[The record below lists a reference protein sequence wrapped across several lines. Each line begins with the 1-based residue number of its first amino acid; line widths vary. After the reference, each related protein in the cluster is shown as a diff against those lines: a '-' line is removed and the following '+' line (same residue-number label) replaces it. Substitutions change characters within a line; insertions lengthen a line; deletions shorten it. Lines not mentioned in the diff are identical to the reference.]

1 MDSKGKKIPLILIT
15 GIMTVLPFVGRTD
28 CFGYFLILV
37 AFSAVILCNNVFKRN
52 ISLSFNLTDIAVL
65 FFCIYVF
72 IRDIQSTGLTA
83 ERSLQYS
90 LLVFL
95 YLIVKTDEK
104 NSIKAIA
111 IGILL
116 CGTIQSTIAY
126 MQLLGFLNSNHS
138 AFACTGLFYISLSAM
153 FSSLGAEAPFRCSA
167 LKKLRRK
174 ISMNCCPIK

>member
-1 MDSKGKKIPLILIT
+1 MDSKGKKISLILIT

-72 IRDIQSTGLTA
+72 IRDIQSTGLTV

-95 YLIVKTDEK
+95 YLIVKTSEK
-104 NSIKAIA
+104 NPNKAIA

-116 CGTIQSTIAY
+116 CGVIQSTVAY
-126 MQLLGFLNSNHS
+126 LQLGGIISSHHN

>member
-1 MDSKGKKIPLILIT
+1 
-15 GIMTVLPFVGRTD
+15 MTVLPFVGRTD

-37 AFSAVILCNNVFKRN
+37 AFSAVMLCNNVFKRN
-52 ISLSFNLTDIAVL
+52 ISLNFNLTDIAVL

-116 CGTIQSTIAY
+116 
-126 MQLLGFLNSNHS
+126 
-138 AFACTGLFYISLSAM
+138 
-153 FSSLGAEAPFRCSA
+153 
-167 LKKLRRK
+167 
-174 ISMNCCPIK
+174 

>member
-1 MDSKGKKIPLILIT
+1 MVNKIYVFLIAVI
-15 GIMTVLPFVGRTD
+15 ISVLPFMDRTD
-28 CFGYFLILV
+28 CFCEIFPIAILV
-37 AFSAVILCNNVFKRN
+37 PLSVVILCVNEFRS
-52 ISLSFNLTDIAVL
+52 ITFFRLNLTDIAVL
-65 FFCIYVF
+65 LFCIYVL
-72 IRDIQSTGLTA
+72 IRDIQSTGLKA
-83 ERSLQYS
+83 ERSLQFS
-90 LLVFL
+90 LLALL

-153 FSSLGAEAPFRCSA
+153 LSSPGAEAPGYHR
-167 LKKLRRK
+167 
-174 ISMNCCPIK
+174 

>member
-1 MDSKGKKIPLILIT
+1 MDSKGKKISLILIT

-116 CGTIQSTIAY
+116 CGVIQSIVAY
-126 MQLLGFLNSNHS
+126 LQLGGIISSHHN